1 MILLQYK
8 DVIKLKGGELIIG
21 KKKLKFYCDVFRGVQ
36 INKKEKGGE
45 IENLEKFFIL
55 NYDDITTNLSLKNT
69 INNDFKNLVSI
80 NANKKYKDIQAQNSD
95 IIVPAKLIHHKPKFI
110 DYDMSNMKF
119 VYSFELFIIRVADI
133 EEIEPKFL
141 YYLFNSDSMSEYLDE
156 KAKEYNK
163 GKSGNFNRITAKMLE
178 EIEITVPPLQE
189 QKKIVKEIERINN
202 LKIEIENT
210 FQKIFI
216 EN

>member
-1 MILLQYK
+1 M
-8 DVIKLKGGELIIG
+8 
-21 KKKLKFYCDVFRGVQ
+21 
-36 INKKEKGGE
+36 
-45 IENLEKFFIL
+45 
-55 NYDDITTNLSLKNT
+55 
-69 INNDFKNLVSI
+69 
-80 NANKKYKDIQAQNSD
+80 
-95 IIVPAKLIHHKPKFI
+95 PAKLIHHKPKFI

-202 LKIEIENT
+202 LKMEIENT